1 MRISTSQ
8 MTQQALAA
16 MLEQQTN
23 LSNTQL
29 KISTGKSYLQPAEDP
44 VAASQTLGLKKSLS
58 QTGQYQKN
66 ADFASSR
73 LRLEETTLQSAT
85 TVLNRARELAIQ
97 GNNAFISNADRK
109 IIALELR
116 QRVDELLSL
125 ANTQDANGEYVYA
138 GFQSNTKPF
147 AYNGTGGVS
156 YSGDQ
161 GQRFIQIGQTR
172 QVATGDPGFD
182 VFMKIRNGNGTF
194 VASNNPANAGT
205 GVIDA
210 GTVTDPAAYS
220 VDTYTITFTTNT
232 DYEIRDSAS
241 NLIAAG
247 TYVPDGKLAFNG
259 IQTSIKGEPQTGD
272 TFTISPSS
280 YQDVFVTMNNIIT
293 AFETGVNTASDTAN
307 LNNDVNRF
315 LSDVD
320 QSLENI
326 NITRSGIGTRLNSID
341 SQKQLNDTQSL
352 SVTENIS
359 SLNDLDYVSAISK
372 LNQQMA
378 GLQAAQQSY
387 VRVNNLSLFNYL

>member
-1 MRISTSQ
+1 MRISTAQ

-16 MLEQQTN
+16 MLDQQTQ
-23 LSNTQL
+23 LSQTQL
-29 KISTGKSYLQPAEDP
+29 KISTGKQYLQPAEDP
-44 VAASQTLGLKKSLS
+44 IAASQTLGLNKAKS
-58 QTGQYQKN
+58 QTDQYQKN

-73 LRLEETTLQSAT
+73 LQLEETTLQSAT

-97 GNNAFISNADRK
+97 GNNAFISNDDRK

-125 ANTQDANGEYVYA
+125 TNTQDANGEYVYA
-138 GFQSNTKPF
+138 GYQSATKPF

-172 QVATGDPGFD
+172 QIATGDPGFD

-194 VASNNPANAGT
+194 VASNNPANTGT

-210 GTVTDPAAYS
+210 GTVADPTAFVA
-220 VDTYTITFTTNT
+220 DTYTITFTTNT
-232 DYEIRDSAS
+232 DYEIRDSGA

-247 TYVPDGKLAFNG
+247 TYVADSKIAFNG
-259 IQTSIKGEPQTGD
+259 IQTTIKGQPQAGD
-272 TFTISPSS
+272 AFTISPSN
-280 YQDVFVTMNNIIT
+280 YQDVFVTMNNIIQS
-293 AFETGVNTASDTAN
+293 FETGVNNATDTAN

-320 QSLENI
+320 QALGNI
-326 NITRSGIGTRLNSID
+326 NITRSGIGARLNSID
-341 SQKQLNDTQSL
+341 SQKQLNDTQSIGITQNL
-352 SVTENIS
+352 SG
-359 SLNDLDYVSAISK
+359 LNDLDYVSAISQ